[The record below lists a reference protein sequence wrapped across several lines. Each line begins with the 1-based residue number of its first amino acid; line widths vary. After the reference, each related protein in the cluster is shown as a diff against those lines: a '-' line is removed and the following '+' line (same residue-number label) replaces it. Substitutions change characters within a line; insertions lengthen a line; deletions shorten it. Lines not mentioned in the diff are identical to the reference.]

1 MLSWRNW
8 LARKTVNL
16 EVGGSSP
23 PGSVVLKYD
32 FYKLKFALVSTL
44 NYLKTPLYFSG
55 KKLVL

>member
-23 PGSVVLKYD
+23 PESVVLNMTINY
-32 FYKLKFALVSTL
+32 
-44 NYLKTPLYFSG
+44 YLKTPLYFSG